1 MILGDRMKIEEQFN
15 LIAKEYDEKRK
26 LFIPC
31 FEEYYGET
39 TAFFAANINV
49 PGRILDLGAGTGILS
64 AFWYRWFPEAEY
76 LLVDIAEEMLQ
87 IAKKR
92 FDGLSNV
99 SCEIA
104 DYSQGLPV
112 GEFDVILSALSI
124 HHLDD
129 DGKAAL
135 FSRIYDKL
143 PVGGLF
149 VNYDQFCA
157 GTPELNCWFDSYWE
171 RRLECSGLTDTD
183 LAQWKVRRKLD
194 RECSVEEETA
204 MLCGCGFG
212 NVKCVYANQKFAVIA
227 AIK

>member
-1 MILGDRMKIEEQFN
+1 MDMEKQFN

-39 TAFFAANINV
+39 TAFLAANISA

-64 AFWYRWFPEAEY
+64 AFWYRWFSKAEY

-87 IAKKR
+87 VARKR
-92 FDGLSNV
+92 FEGVPNV

-104 DYSQGLPV
+104 DYSQGLPA
-112 GEFDVILSALSI
+112 GEFDLILSALSI

-129 DGKAAL
+129 DGKTTL

-143 PVGGLF
+143 PAGGLF

-157 GTPELNCWFDSYWE
+157 GTPELNYWFDSYWE
-171 RRLECSGLTDTD
+171 RQLERGSLTDTD
-183 LAQWKVRRKLD
+183 LARWKVRRKLD
-194 RECSVEEETA
+194 RECSVEAEA
-204 MLCGCGFG
+204 SMLCECGFCT
-212 NVKCVYANQKFAVIA
+212 VKCVYANQKFAVIA

>member
-1 MILGDRMKIEEQFN
+1 MDIEKQFN
-15 LIAKEYDEKRK
+15 LIGKEYDEKRK

-31 FEEYYGET
+31 FEEYYGGT
-39 TAFFAANINV
+39 TAFLAANMNT
-49 PGRILDLGAGTGILS
+49 PRRILDLGAGTGILS
-64 AFWYRWFPEAEY
+64 AFWYRWLPEAEY

-87 IAKKR
+87 IVGKR
-92 FDGLSNV
+92 FDGAPNV

-104 DYSQGLPV
+104 DYSQGLPA

-129 DGKAAL
+129 DGKTAL
-135 FSRIYDKL
+135 FSRIYDRL

-171 RRLECSGLTDTD
+171 RQLESGGLTDTD

-194 RECSVEEETA
+194 RECSVEEETS
-204 MLCGCGFG
+204 MLCGCGFRT
-212 NVKCVYANQKFAVIA
+212 VKCVYANQKFAVIT